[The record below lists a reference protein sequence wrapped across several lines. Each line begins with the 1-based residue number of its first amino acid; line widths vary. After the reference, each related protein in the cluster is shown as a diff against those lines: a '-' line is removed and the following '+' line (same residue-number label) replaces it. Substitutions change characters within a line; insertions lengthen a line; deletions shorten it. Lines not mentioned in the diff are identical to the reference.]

1 MSDEKT
7 LILILRPLNKFGII
21 IAELKRVASLSQ
33 FMMVEGTVRSDH
45 VEVGREKLRR
55 LAKLCEV
62 E

>member
-45 VEVGREKLRR
+45 VEVGREKLCR